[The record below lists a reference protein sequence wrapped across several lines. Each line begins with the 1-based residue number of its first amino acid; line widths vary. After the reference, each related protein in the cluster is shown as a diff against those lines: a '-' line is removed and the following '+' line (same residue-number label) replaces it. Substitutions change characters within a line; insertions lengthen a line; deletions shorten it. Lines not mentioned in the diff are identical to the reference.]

1 MPEIKSQII
10 DFYDPQYFYVHWDA
24 AGWKFVQSAR
34 KIVSGG
40 FRRQGIDFRGQS
52 FKFPT
57 TSSSNGSHCANFDP
71 YSQQFAIET
80 TFFRNYVKFYPWKT
94 SFQEN
99 WPLDPENGKRPN
111 VDNSTLFLLRLYI
124 SERNFSAFHFPL
136 VVWEKKMFLL
146 FPISI
151 THFLVSPQK
160 YFEWDL
166 SIFLLFAFCVQ
177 LQYQMSK
184 LRADKQYFCVSCYF
198 LGFQK
203 VYEYISLWNS
213 AWSSATVPLKKCQY
227 LMSVTYF

>member
-1 MPEIKSQII
+1 MTLSTFTYIEMLRGGNSYNQHEKLFLGVFDVKESISVVKVPNFPPHHRQTAVTV
-10 DFYDPQYFYVHWDA
+10 P
-24 AGWKFVQSAR
+24 
-34 KIVSGG
+34 IVTLIRNNSPLRPR
-40 FRRQGIDFRGQS
+40 FS
-52 FKFPT
+52 
-57 TSSSNGSHCANFDP
+57 
-71 YSQQFAIET
+71 ET
-80 TFFRNYVKFYPWKT
+80 TWNFIPPWKT

-151 THFLVSPQK
+151 THFLVSPQT

-213 AWSSATVPLKKCQY
+213 AWSSATVPLKRCQY
-227 LMSVTYF
+227 LISAPGFENVINRFIT